1 MSEGLGLSIALPAT
15 AENSP
20 RIRHALRE
28 YLTGL
33 ALGASAIADI
43 LLAAGEATSNA
54 IEHAYH
60 GGEGEVSLYAYRRPD
75 RLVIEVRDRGAWSI
89 EKSDDRGRGF
99 GIMRALV
106 DAVSIESTKS
116 GTAVVLEI
124 AI

>member
-1 MSEGLGLSIALPAT
+1 MTEGLGLTIAMPAR

-20 RIRHALRE
+20 RIRQALRE
-28 YLTGL
+28 YLNGL
-33 ALGASAIADI
+33 ALGATLVTDI

-54 IEHAYH
+54 IEHAYRET
-60 GGEGEVSLYAYRRPD
+60 EGDIFLHVYQRMG
-75 RLVIEVRDRGAWSI
+75 RLVIEVRDRGVWSI
-89 EKSDDRGRGF
+89 ETSSDRGRGL